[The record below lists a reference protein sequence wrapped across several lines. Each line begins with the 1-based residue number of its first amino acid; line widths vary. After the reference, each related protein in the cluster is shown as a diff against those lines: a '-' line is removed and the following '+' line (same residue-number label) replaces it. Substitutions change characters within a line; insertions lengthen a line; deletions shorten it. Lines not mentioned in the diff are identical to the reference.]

1 MRIFRTT
8 IAGLLLSFGLSAA
21 FAGGQS
27 ESTQATGPATDPTS
41 LSGEIVFQH
50 AADPWHIA
58 YFEPIFEAF
67 EASYPELNLE
77 LVELAGGGY
86 EQLAQRVL
94 LSSAA
99 GDIPDAAQVGFSFLD
114 TLARSGR
121 AVALDPYMQADP
133 MYDTE
138 GMLPAMANLGVSDGQ
153 TYMVPLA
160 MSTPVVYVNDDA
172 FVAAGL
178 DPDMPLRTWDDLVAA
193 SEALKATGVFGVYFA
208 WEITGNWIFQTL
220 LENAGARMATAD
232 NPVAFAGDDAVEA
245 ISFVQDLVEEELMP
259 RVSDG
264 VPLFLGGQLGML
276 VSSSAGLEVIRSM
289 ASFPFRLIPVPTQN
303 GSQPRLPAGGAGVMM
318 FAPEGPRR
326 QATWEFLKFLAG
338 DTASGFVGRN
348 SGYLPANQRVL
359 DELRAESAGDTNRL
373 LLLDQAPS
381 VVPWHSWPGG
391 RGAEISNR
399 INEATEA
406 IIIGGADVGQ
416 TLSEA
421 AREVEALLP

>member
-1 MRIFRTT
+1 MKRYRMSIT
-8 IAGLLLSFGLSAA
+8 ALLLSISFSAV
-21 FAGGQS
+21 FAGGQTESS
-27 ESTQATGPATDPTS
+27 ETAGPAADPAS

-50 AADPWHIA
+50 AADPWHIS

-67 EASYPELNLE
+67 AARYPQLAIES
-77 LVELAGGGY
+77 VELAGGGY

-114 TLARSGR
+114 TLAGSGR
-121 AVALDPYMQADP
+121 AVALDPYMQADATF
-133 MYDTE
+133 DAQ
-138 GMLPAMANLGVSDGQ
+138 GMLPAMADLGVSDGQ
-153 TYMVPLA
+153 TYMIPLA
-160 MSTPVVYVNDDA
+160 MSTPVVYVNEAA
-172 FVAAGL
+172 FEAAGL
-178 DPDMPLRTWDDLVAA
+178 DPNMPIRTWNDLVAA

-220 LENAGARMATAD
+220 LENAGARMATAG
-232 NPVAFAGDDAVEA
+232 NPVAFAGDEAVEA
-245 ISFVQDLVEEELMP
+245 ISFVQNLVEDELMP

-264 VPLFLGGQLGML
+264 VPLFLGEQLGML

-289 ASFPFRLIPVPTQN
+289 ASFPFRLIPVPTQD

-318 FAPEGPRR
+318 FAPEGRR

-338 DTASGFVGRN
+338 DEASGFVGRN

-359 DELRAESAGDTNRL
+359 EELRSESVADQNRL

-399 INEATEA
+399 IHEATEA
-406 IIIGGADVGQ
+406 IIIGGADVGR
-416 TLSEA
+416 TLTDA
-421 AREVEALLP
+421 ATEVEALLP